1 MAFLPSATSFST
13 SARIAWG
20 STEEEDEGAGASAGL
35 GEEGSD
41 LGVLERGFV
50 SVENRRVRIRD
61 RVLTSWMGGGFR
73 QVTCVEKGRMDGNR
87 QRHLQCVQFIWDSYA
102 SKPWISRLNRRRG
115 SFHLKVDEPN

>member
-41 LGVLERGFV
+41 LGVLERGFLLV
-50 SVENRRVRIRD
+50 WRIGEY
-61 RVLTSWMGGGFR
+61 VLGIG
-73 QVTCVEKGRMDGNR
+73 CL
-87 QRHLQCVQFIWDSYA
+87 HLGWEV
-102 SKPWISRLNRRRG
+102 ISG
-115 SFHLKVDEPN
+115 K